1 MTDFLTETLALEA
14 TAAQYGVHYEGT
26 LVGPAYHD
34 SVEKGIDY
42 TLAELKAQGGR
53 ITRIRMI
60 GGDYIPGRG
69 KCYDVSYVHGM
80 IGDKTV
86 RISLNY
92 LDNWNLIPR
101 RNIKKAMI
109 DWAKAEGVFAKG
121 LGMLDDGVYS
131 ILG

>member
-14 TAAQYGVHYEGT
+14 KAAQYGTRYEGT
-26 LVGPAYHD
+26 LVGQAYH
-34 SVEKGIDY
+34 SQVEQGDDYRLCDLPKGS
-42 TLAELKAQGGR
+42 KV
-53 ITRIRMI
+53 TRIRMI

-69 KCYDVSYVHGM
+69 KCYDISYVHATLPDGR
-80 IGDKTV
+80 IV
-86 RISLNY
+86 RVNTSAAPE
-92 LDNWNLIPR
+92 WALIPR
-101 RNIKKAMI
+101 RNLKKAMI